1 MTNLHNNTT
10 LNADKLNDD
19 LNETLIDLIF
29 ILTLFGFVTC
39 FMVLNYRLTYMKR
52 TNSSNEFGED
62 DMDNKSIVENI
73 IYDRTD
79 L

>member
-29 ILTLFGFVTC
+29 ILTLFGFVSC

-52 TNSSNEFGED
+52 TNSSKDILED
-62 DMDNKSIVENI
+62 DVDNKPIVENI
-73 IYDRTD
+73 IYYRTD

>member
-1 MTNLHNNTT
+1 MSLTQNNST
-10 LNADKLNDD
+10 DINDD
-19 LNETLIDLIF
+19 QNEAIIDLLF
-29 ILTLFGFVTC
+29 IMVLFGFVTC

-52 TNSSNEFGED
+52 TNSSKEFGED